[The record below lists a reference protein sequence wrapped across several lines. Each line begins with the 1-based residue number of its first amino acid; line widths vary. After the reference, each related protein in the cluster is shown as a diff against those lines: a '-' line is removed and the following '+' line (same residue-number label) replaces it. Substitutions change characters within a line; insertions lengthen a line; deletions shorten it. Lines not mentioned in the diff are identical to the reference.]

1 MEEEKKGNSP
11 PVYLINVSWRISH
24 DNNRPRKYLH
34 TNFSSSWAMARCNQ
48 VAPPVENTH
57 THTGIICKFRPNFGM
72 KALRNSTHFCGGTFL
87 ARSNPIPRRA
97 RPIIGE
103 ATRIYRIDPGIQ
115 SAADE
120 SGVGANRVAF
130 HGGDG
135 SFASQ
140 STRNLY
146 RSGWWFIPTGWWNRN
161 IHSRSRISIEKSEW

>member
-1 MEEEKKGNSP
+1 MAHFSWQQPAAEIFAYEFL
-11 PVYLINVSWRISH
+11 VVVSYGTVQPSCTASG
-24 DNNRPRKYLH
+24 KH
-34 TNFSSSWAMARCNQ
+34 TH
-48 VAPPVENTH
+48 TH

>member
-1 MEEEKKGNSP
+1 MSHGAFLMTTTGRGN
-11 PVYLINVSWRISH
+11 ICIRISRRRELWH
-24 DNNRPRKYLH
+24 GATKLH
-34 TNFSSSWAMARCNQ
+34 RQWK
-48 VAPPVENTH
+48 TH

-140 STRNLY
+140 STRILY